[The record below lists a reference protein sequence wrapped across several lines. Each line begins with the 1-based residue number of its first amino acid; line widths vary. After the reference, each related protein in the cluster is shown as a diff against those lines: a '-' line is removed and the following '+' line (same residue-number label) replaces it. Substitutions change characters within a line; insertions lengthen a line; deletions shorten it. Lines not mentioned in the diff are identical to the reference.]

1 MPLKSKSVMTKAGD
15 RHRVTISTMDNDV
28 KAGPLDP
35 KVTAMIRGDT
45 IAQENAKK
53 KGKTDNKNLAEA
65 ESSRK
70 KANRKKQQQQKKK
83 VREESKKFAAEQE
96 KKKA

>member
-1 MPLKSKSVMTKAGD
+1 MPLKSKSVITKAGD
-15 RHRVTISTMDNDV
+15 KHRVTISTLDNTV

-35 KVTAMIRGDT
+35 KTIARIKGDT
-45 IAQENAKK
+45 VAQENAKK
-53 KGKTDNKNLAEA
+53 KGKEDNKTLDAA

-70 KANRKKQQQQKKK
+70 KTNRKKEQQQKKK
-83 VREESKKFAAEQE
+83 VAKESKKFAAEQE

>member
-15 RHRVTISTMDNDV
+15 KHRVTISTLDNTV
-28 KAGPLDP
+28 KAGPLNP
-35 KVTAMIRGDT
+35 KTIARIKGDT
-45 IAQENAKK
+45 VAQENAKK
-53 KGKTDNKNLAEA
+53 KSKTDNKNLAAA

-70 KANRKKQQQQKKK
+70 KANRKKEQQQKKK
-83 VREESKKFAAEQE
+83 VREENKKFIAEQE

>member
-15 RHRVTISTMDNDV
+15 RHRVTISTLDNDV

-35 KVTAMIRGDT
+35 KVTAMIRGDS
-45 IAQENAKK
+45 IAQENAQK
-53 KGKTDNKNLAEA
+53 KGKKDNKNLAAA

-70 KANRKKQQQQKKK
+70 KANRKKEQQQKKK
-83 VREESKKFAAEQE
+83 VRKESKKFAADQE

>member
-1 MPLKSKSVMTKAGD
+1 MPLKSKSVMTKTGD
-15 RHRVTISTMDNDV
+15 RHRVTISTLDNTV

-53 KGKTDNKNLAEA
+53 KGKEDNKNLAAA

-70 KANRKKQQQQKKK
+70 KAIRKKEQQQKKK
-83 VREESKKFAAEQE
+83 VREESKKFAADQE